1 MADKENKID
10 RGFIPSLREGVDVV
24 RMIFFKQMREH
35 FVGTLPGKDPQFYG
49 MLAGAVMNE
58 LFGTPNREEKF
69 IIFVAENK
77 DLIEAELASLA
88 TNFKELRIPLTDA
101 LRVHY
106 LCNYQEGIAGDE
118 AAVLARAR
126 DLGVLMEERDV
137 PLPKGFMELIYRVGK
152 AHGLIQEQA
161 PS

>member
-1 MADKENKID
+1 MAEQEHKID

-24 RMIFFKQMREH
+24 RMIFFKKLREH
-35 FVGTLPGKDPQFYG
+35 CAESVPGKEPQFYG

-58 LFGTPNREEKF
+58 LFGTPNPEDKF
-69 IIFVAENK
+69 VSFVAENR
-77 DLIEAELASLA
+77 DIIDAELNGVA

-101 LRVHY
+101 LRIHY

-118 AAVLARAR
+118 VTVLARAR
-126 DLGVLMEERDV
+126 DLGVLIEDRDV
-137 PLPKGFMELIYRVGK
+137 PLPKGFMELVYRVGK
-152 AHGLIQEQA
+152 AHGLINEQR